1 MTPWPETEVVVTG
14 LKGGV
19 GALLARDALLRGAK
33 KVWLHHP
40 SSKKTEID
48 ADDLEVSC
56 GILRDTDV
64 GEGDVAS
71 AFARRLRAYGI
82 VEALGHGA
90 LDVDAIPPRAVVF
103 ACDAGD
109 GHLLSTV
116 AGLGEE
122 ARKSGKRFVF
132 ARARGLVGT
141 VFVDSG
147 TTGSETL
154 YRALR
159 PKSGGG
165 SEKEKAGGTTS
176 ETSETTRRA
185 ETLHAAFLSSNPE
198 TKWLLEKKPRR
209 GDAAPLAGR
218 LRGAEATGLSP
229 GAFASRVAELAIEA
243 IEASGTRVNE
253 TQWTHRDALDL
264 LDPSVADWSD
274 DKSCVFQTRG
284 AGGYEPIPDGSAES
298 TEKPSARTSIEDA
311 ESETETVTDIER
323 FRVSAA
329 LIGEAC
335 QRRLGRARVLLLGAG
350 TPGGGAALVSLLAA
364 GVGRVDIFDDPAAVV
379 EDFDAHPILRVADP
393 GDLACASAA
402 ATCARVAAAA
412 FPGARA
418 ACLTSEPEARIDGE
432 AFSFSCVVDS
442 RGRRDETDG
451 FASPSAIVATGAS
464 AALEV
469 IRRAASI
476 GVGE

>member
-1 MTPWPETEVVVTG
+1 MTPWSETEVVVTG

-19 GALLARDALLRGAK
+19 GALLARDVLLRGAK

-48 ADDLEVSC
+48 ALDLEVSC
-56 GILRDTDV
+56 GILRASDV
-64 GEGDVAS
+64 GESDVAS

-82 VEALGHGA
+82 VEALGHGS

-109 GHLLSTV
+109 GRLLSTV

-159 PKSGGG
+159 FFPRGGG
-165 SEKEKAGGTTS
+165 SEKKKAGGAPS
-176 ETSETTRRA
+176 ETSETTRA

-198 TKWLLEKKPRR
+198 TRWLLEKKPRR
-209 GDAAPLAGR
+209 GDPAPLAA
-218 LRGAEATGLSP
+218 LRGAEATGASP

-243 IEASGTRVNE
+243 LEARGTRENENENE
-253 TQWTHRDALDL
+253 TQWTHWDALDL

-274 DKSCVFQTRG
+274 DAGAARTRA
-284 AGGYEPIPDGSAES
+284 AGGYEPIPDGSADS
-298 TEKPSARTSIEDA
+298 TEKPSDA
-311 ESETETVTDIER
+311 ERDTKTETDIER

-329 LIGEAC
+329 SIGEAC
-335 QRRLGRARVLLLGAG
+335 QRRLGRARVLLLGAE
-350 TPGGGAALVSLLAA
+350 TPGGGAALVSILAA

-379 EDFDAHPILRVADP
+379 EDIDAHPVLRVADP

-418 ACLTSEPEARIDGE
+418 ACLASEPEARIDGE
-432 AFSFSCVVDS
+432 AFSFSCVVDA

-451 FASPSAIVATGAS
+451 FASPSAIVATGAA

-469 IRRAASI
+469 IRRAADR
-476 GVGE
+476 GW

>member
-198 TKWLLEKKPRR
+198 TKWLLEKS
-209 GDAAPLAGR
+209 
-218 LRGAEATGLSP
+218 RGAETPRRSRD
-229 GAFASRVAELAIEA
+229 AFAARRRRVCLPARSRL
-243 IEASGTRVNE
+243 
-253 TQWTHRDALDL
+253 
-264 LDPSVADWSD
+264 
-274 DKSCVFQTRG
+274 
-284 AGGYEPIPDGSAES
+284 
-298 TEKPSARTSIEDA
+298 
-311 ESETETVTDIER
+311 
-323 FRVSAA
+323 
-329 LIGEAC
+329 
-335 QRRLGRARVLLLGAG
+335 
-350 TPGGGAALVSLLAA
+350 
-364 GVGRVDIFDDPAAVV
+364 
-379 EDFDAHPILRVADP
+379 
-393 GDLACASAA
+393 
-402 ATCARVAAAA
+402 
-412 FPGARA
+412 
-418 ACLTSEPEARIDGE
+418 
-432 AFSFSCVVDS
+432 
-442 RGRRDETDG
+442 
-451 FASPSAIVATGAS
+451 ASPSS
-464 AALEV
+464 RSRRS
-469 IRRAASI
+469 RRAERA
-476 GVGE
+476 

>member
-1 MTPWPETEVVVTG
+1 
-14 LKGGV
+14 
-19 GALLARDALLRGAK
+19 
-33 KVWLHHP
+33 
-40 SSKKTEID
+40 
-48 ADDLEVSC
+48 
-56 GILRDTDV
+56 
-64 GEGDVAS
+64 
-71 AFARRLRAYGI
+71 
-82 VEALGHGA
+82 
-90 LDVDAIPPRAVVF
+90 
-103 ACDAGD
+103 
-109 GHLLSTV
+109 
-116 AGLGEE
+116 
-122 ARKSGKRFVF
+122 
-132 ARARGLVGT
+132 
-141 VFVDSG
+141 
-147 TTGSETL
+147 
-154 YRALR
+154 
-159 PKSGGG
+159 
-165 SEKEKAGGTTS
+165 
-176 ETSETTRRA
+176 
-185 ETLHAAFLSSNPE
+185 
-198 TKWLLEKKPRR
+198 
-209 GDAAPLAGR
+209 
-218 LRGAEATGLSP
+218 LSP

-335 QRRLGRARVLLLGAG
+335 QRRLGRARVLLLGVS

>member
-1 MTPWPETEVVVTG
+1 MIPWPETEVVVTG

-40 SSKKTEID
+40 SSEKTEID

-109 GHLLSTV
+109 GQLLSTV

-165 SEKEKAGGTTS
+165 SEKEKAKD
-176 ETSETTRRA
+176 R
-185 ETLHAAFLSSNPE
+185 
-198 TKWLLEKKPRR
+198 K
-209 GDAAPLAGR
+209 
-218 LRGAEATGLSP
+218 
-229 GAFASRVAELAIEA
+229 
-243 IEASGTRVNE
+243 
-253 TQWTHRDALDL
+253 
-264 LDPSVADWSD
+264 SV
-274 DKSCVFQTRG
+274 V
-284 AGGYEPIPDGSAES
+284 
-298 TEKPSARTSIEDA
+298 
-311 ESETETVTDIER
+311 
-323 FRVSAA
+323 
-329 LIGEAC
+329 
-335 QRRLGRARVLLLGAG
+335 
-350 TPGGGAALVSLLAA
+350 
-364 GVGRVDIFDDPAAVV
+364 
-379 EDFDAHPILRVADP
+379 
-393 GDLACASAA
+393 
-402 ATCARVAAAA
+402 
-412 FPGARA
+412 
-418 ACLTSEPEARIDGE
+418 
-432 AFSFSCVVDS
+432 
-442 RGRRDETDG
+442 
-451 FASPSAIVATGAS
+451 
-464 AALEV
+464 
-469 IRRAASI
+469 
-476 GVGE
+476 